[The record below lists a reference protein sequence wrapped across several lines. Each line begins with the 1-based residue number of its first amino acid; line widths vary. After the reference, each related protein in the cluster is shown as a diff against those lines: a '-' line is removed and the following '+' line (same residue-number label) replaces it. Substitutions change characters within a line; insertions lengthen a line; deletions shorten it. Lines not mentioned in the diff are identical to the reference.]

1 LLMNTNFKLCL
12 RKTGR
17 FILLRNLTRRF
28 EANKCTQIHEFL
40 PHDLRYETNW
50 QKCFYYVI
58 YFNHDGKNTLITQ
71 RILFEQK
78 KCFMGKIIS
87 ERIVKNANIS
97 FLSVRKSY
105 FIGIQGFK
113 FYTMLFRPVLI
124 GLGVWYFDT
133 MCATV
138 YCFVH
143 YQSHFGQILELTGFY
158 STVTIYR

>member
-1 LLMNTNFKLCL
+1 MKQINVPKYTSFCPMIYVMKPIDKNAFITLFISIMMG
-12 RKTGR
+12 KT
-17 FILLRNLTRRF
+17 
-28 EANKCTQIHEFL
+28 
-40 PHDLRYETNW
+40 
-50 QKCFYYVI
+50 
-58 YFNHDGKNTLITQ
+58 TLITQ

-78 KCFMGKIIS
+78 KYFMCKIIS
-87 ERIVKNANIS
+87 ERI
-97 FLSVRKSY
+97 VRKSY

-124 GLGVWYFDT
+124 DLGVWYFDT

-143 YQSHFGQILELTGFY
+143 YQSHFGQLLELTGFY